1 MSQNIVGIRF
11 AKVGKIYHFDASGID
26 ELNIGDHVIVDT
38 SRGNQI
44 GWVVEYVE
52 PSKLQSDGHWN
63 SIERKATPKDEELR
77 ETWKN
82 KEAQILE
89 ESKKRV
95 KELHLD
101 AIKIITT
108 ECSFDGKK
116 VTVTFSFEEEGRAEL
131 KSLRGDVQKK
141 YKDCQIEFH
150 QIGPRDSAKVLSGL
164 GACGLECRCCSKFLT
179 EFCSIS
185 IKMAKDQD
193 VSLTPN
199 EITGMCGRLRCC
211 LLYEHAHY
219 VEARE
224 KLPRRNKHVKT
235 PVGEG
240 KVVDVYPLR
249 NRVRVELPDLGER
262 EFDASE
268 VTIIAG

>member
-1 MSQNIVGIRF
+1 MTQKIVGIRF
-11 AKVGKIYHFDASGID
+11 TRVGKIYHFDAGNL
-26 ELNIGDHVIVDT
+26 EALNLGEQVIVET
-38 SRGNQI
+38 SRGKQI
-44 GWVVEYVE
+44 GWVVEFID
-52 PSKLQSDGHWN
+52 PQKLPADGHWK
-63 SIERKATPKDEELR
+63 SVERKAAQADLELR
-77 ETWKN
+77 ETWKE

-89 ESKKRV
+89 ESKRRV
-95 KELHLD
+95 AELHLE

-116 VTVTFSFEEEGRAEL
+116 VTITFSYEEEGRAEL
-131 KSLRGDVQKK
+131 KSLRGDLQKRHH
-141 YKDCQIEFH
+141 DCQIEFH
-150 QIGPRDSAKVLSGL
+150 QIGPRDAAKVLAGL

-211 LLYEHAHY
+211 LMYEHAHY

-224 KLPRRNKHVKT
+224 KLPRRNKHVMT

-249 NRVRVELPDLGER
+249 NRVRVELPEVGYR
-262 EFDASE
+262 EFDANE
-268 VTIIAG
+268 ITIIAG